1 MICRKN
7 ILMSGLVLGLFLSA
21 LSNVHAGD
29 NNASAYLIWPHDG
42 ATVSSPFTA
51 VFGLRGMGVA
61 PAGVKKDKTGH
72 FHLIIDSALP
82 GAGKAIGKDDKHRH
96 FGGGQTETSVKL
108 SKGKHTLQ
116 LIMGDH
122 AHVPHNPA
130 VTSNKIT
137 IWVK

>member
-1 MICRKN
+1 
-7 ILMSGLVLGLFLSA
+7 MSQRIRIWAASLLVSLFLVVPMSA
-21 LSNVHAGD
+21 FAGGSK
-29 NNASAYLIWPHDG
+29 ASAYFVWPHDG
-42 ATVSSPFTA
+42 ATVSSTFTA

-61 PAGVKKDKTGH
+61 PAGTKKAKTGH

-82 GAGKAIGKDDKHRH
+82 AAGKPIGKSDKLKH
-96 FGGGQTETSVKL
+96 FGGGQTETTVKL

-122 AHVPHNPA
+122 GHVPHKPA

-137 IWVK
+137 VWVK

>member
-1 MICRKN
+1 M
-7 ILMSGLVLGLFLSA
+7 GLFAFLPISV
-21 LSNVHAGD
+21 SAGD
-29 NNASAYLIWPHDG
+29 NDASAYIIWPHDG

-61 PAGVKKDKTGH
+61 PAGVKKAKTGH

-82 GAGKAIGKDDKHRH
+82 AAGKAIGKSDKLRH
-96 FGGGQTETSVKL
+96 FGGGQTETMVKL

-116 LIMGDH
+116 LLMGD
-122 AHVPHNPA
+122 AGHVPHKPA
-130 VTSNKIT
+130 VTSKKIT